1 MPSVPRVDR
10 LKPIYTAAKALNFG
24 WRFSDFLK
32 IPAYNGISRYTNQ
45 LHRITVRFC
54 KQSES
59 SVGVRNFIENQ
70 LVDIGRKNPS
80 VVIYAQPVRNS
91 NPSIRAEYGNGR
103 TLQIN
108 AKNLSES
115 EVSKDFHLLFSRSGE
130 PVVKLESRQS
140 ALVPSIQGQWTPI
153 TWLPTAMN
161 TEELPSRQFSAHKS
175 TSTSATEYILQSPL
189 K

>member
-70 LVDIGRKNPS
+70 IVEIGKLFYLKQT
-80 VVIYAQPVRNS
+80 IL
-91 NPSIRAEYGNGR
+91 G
-103 TLQIN
+103 
-108 AKNLSES
+108 
-115 EVSKDFHLLFSRSGE
+115 LFSYRSYDCDSSRGS
-130 PVVKLESRQS
+130 KLI
-140 ALVPSIQGQWTPI
+140 VFFCYTCDPSSY
-153 TWLPTAMN
+153 
-161 TEELPSRQFSAHKS
+161 LPSNGKTIFN
-175 TSTSATEYILQSPL
+175 
-189 K
+189 